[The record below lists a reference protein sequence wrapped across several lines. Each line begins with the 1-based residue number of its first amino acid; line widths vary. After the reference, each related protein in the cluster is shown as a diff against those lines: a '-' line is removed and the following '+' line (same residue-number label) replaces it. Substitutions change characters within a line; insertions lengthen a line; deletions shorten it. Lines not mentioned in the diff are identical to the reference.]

1 MRADISRATPQMQ
14 RALGSV
20 VGWFSPEVTSVM
32 HGEHAKGSAHYQGRA
47 VDVGAFG
54 GVPVGYNAPT
64 WQAIA
69 NAIMSRQFSKIGTIA
84 AFANNPQVQQF
95 ARQYG
100 VEVFEDEGSGPH
112 VHFQVGA

>member
-1 MRADISRATPQMQ
+1 MQ
-14 RALGSV
+14 QAFSV
-20 VGWFSPEVTSVM
+20 VDNFRPTVTSVM
-32 HGEHAKGSAHYQGRA
+32 HGGHVANSAHYQGRA

-69 NAIMSRQFSKIGTIA
+69 SAIMSRQFSKIGTIA
-84 AFANNPQVQQF
+84 AFANNPQVQQL

-100 VEVFEDEGSGPH
+100 VDVFEDEGSGPH